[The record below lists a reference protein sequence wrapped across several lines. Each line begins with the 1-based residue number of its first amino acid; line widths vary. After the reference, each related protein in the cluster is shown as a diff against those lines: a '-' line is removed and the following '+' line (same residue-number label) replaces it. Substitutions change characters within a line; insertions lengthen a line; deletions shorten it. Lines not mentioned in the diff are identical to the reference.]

1 MFYFISDLHLGV
13 FERTKD
19 RKREDLFIQLLE
31 EISKDAKTI
40 FLVGD
45 IFDFWFEYKTVIPAY
60 FYRTL
65 TSIDKICQK
74 GIQIEYLM
82 GNHDFGHKDF
92 FKKEFNIE
100 IHRDDISREIN
111 GKRFFISHGDGK
123 AKNDFGYK
131 VLKSVLRNPISNKL
145 YRIVHPDIGIGIA
158 SGSSKKSRKYTDQKD
173 FGSDDG
179 MKEFAIKKIDE
190 GFDFVVMGHRHKAEV
205 HPHNKGTYINLGD
218 WINEPTFG
226 IFDGEKFE
234 LLKVKDFLNQRI
246 NL

>member
-19 RKREDLFIQLLE
+19 RKREDLFIQLLD
-31 EISKDAKTI
+31 EISNDAETI
-40 FLVGD
+40 YLVGD
-45 IFDFWFEYKTVIPAY
+45 IFDFWFEYKTVVPAY

-65 TSIDKICQK
+65 TAIDKLKEKNIK
-74 GIQIEYLM
+74 IEYLM

-92 FKKEFNIE
+92 FKKEFDID
-100 IHRDDISREIN
+100 IYRDDITREIS
-111 GKRFFISHGDGK
+111 GKSFFISHGDGK

-131 VLKSVLRNPISNKL
+131 VLKAVLRNPISNKL
-145 YRIVHPDIGIGIA
+145 YRIIHPDIGIGVA

-173 FGSDDG
+173 FGKEDG
-179 MKEFAIKKIDE
+179 MREFALSKLDE
-190 GFDFVVMGHRHKAEV
+190 GFDFVIMGHRHKAEIV
-205 HPHNKGTYINLGD
+205 DHNNGRYINLGD

-226 IFDGEKFE
+226 IFDGENFQ
-234 LLKVKDFLNQRI
+234 LLEVKEFLNQRM